1 MIDDL
6 TEFVPG
12 AVLYREGDDRTLTI
26 ATAEAVIDGPGW
38 RVRFREVASRD
49 AADGLRGLY
58 LESRVPADEGL
69 GKGEYYWHE
78 VIGTTV
84 RGTDGAE
91 LGVVQDIYRIGD
103 TEVFEVGGGA
113 MAPFDLPAVRAFIR
127 IFAPKRGEIVVD
139 ADSLD
144 LRPAKSKAPDPSR
157 PKAPR
162 RKTRKPPTPKA
173 TPVSGDAPATDDAP
187 ATGDPADVAPTDDD
201 AGSPAET

>member
-1 MIDDL
+1 
-6 TEFVPG
+6 
-12 AVLYREGDDRTLTI
+12 
-26 ATAEAVIDGPGW
+26 
-38 RVRFREVASRD
+38 
-49 AADGLRGLY
+49 
-58 LESRVPADEGL
+58 
-69 GKGEYYWHE
+69 
-78 VIGTTV
+78 
-84 RGTDGAE
+84 
-91 LGVVQDIYRIGD
+91 VQDIYRIGD